1 MIEQLG
7 SNACGVFAVAVA
19 AQHCN
24 IHGRYVYTVI
34 VIDLYYTHMFITSGE
49 SIGNII

>member
-34 VIDLYYTHMFITSGE
+34 VIDSYYTHMFITSGE